1 MTELGRLGVAEH
13 GADWVFSCPSEEFWW
28 PRGESLKDVLAVVPP
43 RYGVV
48 QALVRNFVG
57 STDEKGFFAE
67 ERIARS
73 SLLEHRESPAQPLSQ
88 VLRPVYRATPA
99 IEIEP
104 DDWTLGGRRVPL
116 RAWYPIEVLRF
127 PTPPVAGNDA
137 LVDDPR
143 LRDASRSLRAGT
155 DRVGGP
161 YALPVDGVSR
171 FDFPIPTSSTTPP
184 TPIECAAVG
193 EVDLVSLD
201 RQIRELEARIT
212 GSRPS
217 SGHVSAASSGVL
229 PGAAASIVRNDRD
242 RAEGA
247 PAGAPEREAEP
258 SQPTDKIDRV
268 TVIKPAPRWPHL
280 DVSRALALP
289 RAARPARLARHHVR
303 YKQTSIGVAWAMLQ
317 PFLTMVVFTL
327 VFGKFAN
334 FPSEGVPYPIFSYSA
349 LLPWTYFASAV
360 ALSSASLVANR
371 GLVTKVYFPRVLL
384 PLAAVTVPIV
394 DFCLGVRRARRR

>member
-1 MTELGRLGVAEH
+1 MTLVLIAAIGDDADLVDANLAFHLNAGVDFVIAAADARAEDVIEVLGSYVKGGHARLASGSVTELGRLGVAEH

-143 LRDASRSLRAGT
+143 LRDALRSLRAGT

-161 YALPVDGVSR
+161 YALPVDGLSR
-171 FDFPIPTSSTTPP
+171 FDFPIPNVVDDASYA
-184 TPIECAAVG
+184 IECAAVG

-212 GSRPS
+212 ELEAEFWPRFR
-217 SGHVSAASSGVL
+217 
-229 PGAAASIVRNDRD
+229 SIVR
-242 RAEGA
+242 
-247 PAGAPEREAEP
+247 
-258 SQPTDKIDRV
+258 
-268 TVIKPAPRWPHL
+268 
-280 DVSRALALP
+280 
-289 RAARPARLARHHVR
+289 RLAR
-303 YKQTSIGVAWAMLQ
+303 
-317 PFLTMVVFTL
+317 
-327 VFGKFAN
+327 
-334 FPSEGVPYPIFSYSA
+334 
-349 LLPWTYFASAV
+349 
-360 ALSSASLVANR
+360 
-371 GLVTKVYFPRVLL
+371 
-384 PLAAVTVPIV
+384 
-394 DFCLGVRRARRR
+394 RRS